1 MRVREG
7 MKNIGGWHWIDAN
20 WFFQVIQFSGILRS
34 GKSVCKYGC
43 VWHVR
48 CVSDPLD
55 IRKWWNRLVENNWL
69 ALPFLQ
75 HTNNL
80 FLSLH
85 LSPSFPYFFLKP
97 QFSQTAV
104 LTNILHR
111 PLSLFFLL
119 WLICNSTH
127 CLQNMNTLLAIWQ
140 LQLHIEKL
148 WSPGSSSLDHCV
160 LCTYLLPFKWLS
172 FSKLHNLLFKGIT
185 PPPSYHL

>member
-1 MRVREG
+1 MVKVSVSMG
-7 MKNIGGWHWIDAN
+7 VCMWGVSLTHWTSGSGGIGWWKTTDSPYHSCSTQTI
-20 WFFQVIQFSGILRS
+20 FFSHFISLLHFPMI
-34 GKSVCKYGC
+34 K
-43 VWHVR
+43 
-48 CVSDPLD
+48 P
-55 IRKWWNRLVENNWL
+55 
-69 ALPFLQ
+69 Q